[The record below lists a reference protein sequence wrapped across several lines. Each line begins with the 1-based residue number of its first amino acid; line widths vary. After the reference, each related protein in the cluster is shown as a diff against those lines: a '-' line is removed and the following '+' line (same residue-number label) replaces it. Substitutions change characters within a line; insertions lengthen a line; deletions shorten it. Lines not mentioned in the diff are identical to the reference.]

1 MKGFAFGQYY
11 PASSV
16 LHRMDP
22 RAKVICAV
30 AYIVASF
37 LCKNTFSFLLL
48 VLSGLALILISR
60 IPMKIV
66 LRSVRALIFIMAF
79 TAVLNIFWVVDDTAG
94 AVPLVDFYFI
104 TIYAKGL
111 DHAVFILVRILAM
124 VIGTGLFLTY
134 TTTPIALTDA
144 LESLLRPLAAIKVP
158 VHAFSMM
165 MTIALRFIP
174 TIMEETDKIMS
185 TQKAR
190 GADFTTGSLAKRA
203 KALIPII
210 VPLFASAFRRA
221 DELATAMECRC
232 YHGGEGRTKLRILRY
247 HARDF
252 LAEIGDFGFHTRIG
266 CIILCRE
273 SALLCSVGIKKS
285 LSCFPRFC
293 TLSAKFSNS
302 HSVFLLFSVS
312 KD

>member
-22 RAKVICAV
+22 RSKVICAV
-30 AYIVASF
+30 AYIVAAF

-48 VLSGLALILISR
+48 VLSAFALILISR
-60 IPMKIV
+60 IPMRVV

-79 TAVLNIFWVVDDTAG
+79 TAVLNIFWIVDTAEG
-94 AVPLVDFYFI
+94 AVPLVDFWI
-104 TIYAKGL
+104 IKIYAKGIY
-111 DHAVFILVRILAM
+111 HAAFILVRILAM

-144 LESLLRPLAAIKVP
+144 LESLLRPLAKIKVP
-158 VHAFSMM
+158 VHAFAMM

-174 TIMEETDKIMS
+174 TIMEETEKIMS
-185 TQKAR
+185 AQKAR

-252 LAEIGDFGFHTRIG
+252 LALLVMALFIGGIVAINVFGRRYGWFYTM
-266 CIILCRE
+266 
-273 SALLCSVGIKKS
+273 
-285 LSCFPRFC
+285 
-293 TLSAKFSNS
+293 
-302 HSVFLLFSVS
+302 
-312 KD
+312 

>member
-11 PASSV
+11 PADSV

-30 AYIVASF
+30 AYIVTSF
-37 LCKNTFSFLLL
+37 LCKNTFSFLFLL
-48 VLSGLALILISR
+48 LSAFALILISR
-60 IPMKIV
+60 IPMKVV

-79 TAVLNIFWVVDDTAG
+79 TAVLNIFWIVDDTAG
-94 AVPLVDFYFI
+94 VAPLVDFYFI
-104 TIYAKGL
+104 TIYAKGIY
-111 DHAVFILVRILAM
+111 HAVFILVRILAM

-144 LESLLRPLAAIKVP
+144 LESLLRPLSAIKVP

-174 TIMEETDKIMS
+174 TIMEETEKIMS
-185 TQKAR
+185 AQKAR

-247 HARDF
+247 HGRDF
-252 LAEIGDFGFHTRIG
+252 AAMLLVALFIGGIVTVNILGRRFGWLYTM
-266 CIILCRE
+266 
-273 SALLCSVGIKKS
+273 
-285 LSCFPRFC
+285 
-293 TLSAKFSNS
+293 
-302 HSVFLLFSVS
+302 
-312 KD
+312 

>member
-11 PASSV
+11 PADSV

-22 RAKVICAV
+22 RAKVISAV
-30 AYIVASF
+30 AYIVAAF

-48 VLSGLALILISR
+48 ILSAFALILISR
-60 IPMKIV
+60 IPMKVV
-66 LRSVRALIFIMAF
+66 LRSVKALIFIMAF
-79 TAVLNIFWVVDDTAG
+79 TAVLNIFWIADTSEG

-104 TIYAKGL
+104 TIYAKGIY
-111 DHAVFILVRILAM
+111 HAVFILIRILTM

-144 LESLLRPLAAIKVP
+144 LESLLRPLAKIKVP
-158 VHAFSMM
+158 VHAFAMM

-174 TIMEETDKIMS
+174 TIMEETEKIMS
-185 TQKAR
+185 AQKAR

-203 KALIPII
+203 KALIPVI

-247 HARDF
+247 RFSDFVGLFFVALFIAAVVAINIFGAR
-252 LAEIGDFGFHTRIG
+252 FGWLYTM
-266 CIILCRE
+266 
-273 SALLCSVGIKKS
+273 
-285 LSCFPRFC
+285 
-293 TLSAKFSNS
+293 
-302 HSVFLLFSVS
+302 
-312 KD
+312 

>member
-11 PASSV
+11 PADSV

-111 DHAVFILVRILAM
+111 YHAVFILVRILAM

-174 TIMEETDKIMS
+174 TIMEETEKIMS
-185 TQKAR
+185 AQKAR

-232 YHGGEGRTKLRILRY
+232 YHGGEGRTKLRILKY
-247 HARDF
+247 HGRDF
-252 LAEIGDFGFHTRIG
+252 VAMTMVALFIGGIVAVNIFGRQYGWLYTM
-266 CIILCRE
+266 
-273 SALLCSVGIKKS
+273 
-285 LSCFPRFC
+285 
-293 TLSAKFSNS
+293 
-302 HSVFLLFSVS
+302 
-312 KD
+312 